1 MRSVKV
7 FIAEKPSL
15 AGQIVK
21 SLEKHTKET
30 FTKRNGYYE
39 SRSYIVTWCYGHLF
53 ELYDIDDYIGTKTKW
68 SEVELPYIPKHF
80 EYKEKEGVHEQVQV
94 ISRLVNAKTT
104 EEVIH
109 SCDSDNEGEVIG
121 RIAIQKTLKRKVSIS
136 RLWSSD
142 TTEDSLWRAY
152 QERKPDSA
160 YDKDFNAGQSRAF
173 ADWLVGINSTRAIT
187 VQSGTLFNIGRVI
200 TPIVQKVVDRD
211 REREQFKVRKFWSI
225 SCAYCSSGKE
235 LTSKKEAEELSKKY
249 NQGYEVISF
258 TEKERTVGRPKLFSQ
273 TTLQNAMSN
282 NGIAPD
288 KVLSIC
294 QKLYEKGYTTYPRT
308 DSEFLTNDEVSK
320 VKQILSVYGSCYAVT
335 GKEKCFNSKKVA
347 SHSAIIPT
355 GREPQNLKKEEA
367 LVYEAIKV
375 RFLVNFH
382 KEECIVKD
390 QKCTI
395 CIDKEEL
402 NFNGLITIQNGWC
415 NKEKALSEEET
426 KVLPK
431 DLFSV
436 GKHTDPLGW
445 KAVQRTTQ
453 KPPAITV
460 SALNTWCEHPFR
472 GDTAIDKE
480 YGDIAKGLTIGTPAT
495 RAGIIKK
502 AIDGGYLE
510 LKGQKYNSTDKG
522 RELVRVIEENSI
534 PVNAELS
541 VRLQSSIQNKTKE
554 EVVEEATE
562 LTENIVKKIQKA
574 EVKKVEKEKITAKCP
589 WCGEELVRIQAKTGK
604 VYYTHPS
611 HKDPETGEYVKETN
625 CQFFIGTELK
635 YYGQNIELTPKRLD
649 ILMQKGEVK
658 VAGVPSKY
666 GTFTATMFIE
676 PEPNEWN
683 GKQYVQVNFK
693 DKKYDNK

>member
-1 MRSVKV
+1 MKV

-21 SLEKHTKET
+21 ALEKHTKES

-39 SRSYIVTWCYGHLF
+39 SNSFIVTWCYGHLF

-104 EEVIH
+104 EEIIH

-121 RIAIQKTLKRKVSIS
+121 RIAIQKTLKRKASIS

-152 QERKPDSA
+152 TERKPDSV
-160 YDKDFNAGQSRAF
+160 YDKEFNAGQSRAF
-173 ADWLVGINSTRAIT
+173 ADWLLGINSTRAIT
-187 VQSGTLFNIGRVI
+187 NRSGTLYSVGRVI
-200 TPIVQKVVDRD
+200 TPIVQKVVFRD
-211 REREQFKVRKFWSI
+211 KEREEFKTKKFWSV
-225 SCAYCSSGKE
+225 SCDYCSSKKE
-235 LTSKKEAEELSKKY
+235 LTNRKEAEELAKKY
-249 NQGYEVISF
+249 NSGYQVLSMV
-258 TEKERTVGRPKLFSQ
+258 EKERVVARPKLFSQ
-273 TTLQNAMSN
+273 TTLQNDMSKA
-282 NGIAPD
+282 GIAPD
-288 KVLSIC
+288 KCLAIC
-294 QKLYEKGYTTYPRT
+294 QKLYEKGLTTYPRT
-308 DSEFLTNDEVSK
+308 DSEYLTNDEVDK
-320 VKQILSVYGSCYAVT
+320 VKHILTAYGSDYAVT
-335 GKEKCFNSKKVA
+335 GKEKCFDSKKVA

-355 GREPQNLKKEEA
+355 GRRPQGLVKEEA
-367 LVYEAIKV
+367 IVYDTVLE

-395 CIDKEEL
+395 RIDKEEL
-402 NFNGLITIQNGWC
+402 NFNGVITIQNGWC
-415 NKEKALSEEET
+415 RGTDTENKI
-426 KVLPK
+426 LPK
-431 DLFSV
+431 ELFSE
-436 GKHTDPLGW
+436 GFHKDMLNW

-472 GDTAIDKE
+472 GDTAIDEE

-554 EVVEEATE
+554 EVVEEATK
-562 LTENIVKKIQKA
+562 LTKA
-574 EVKKVEKEKITAKCP
+574 IIEKMKKVEVKRMENKDRVTGKCP
-589 WCGEELVRIQAKTGK
+589 WCGEQLVRIQAKT
-604 VYYTHPS
+604 
-611 HKDPETGEYVKETN
+611 
-625 CQFFIGTELK
+625 
-635 YYGQNIELTPKRLD
+635 
-649 ILMQKGEVK
+649 
-658 VAGVPSKY
+658 A
-666 GTFTATMFIE
+666 
-676 PEPNEWN
+676 
-683 GKQYVQVNFK
+683 
-693 DKKYDNK
+693 